1 MKKTILT
8 LAAITVTMLASAQ
21 ENPGNKEGGATET
34 PGTKPQPSSSQIQT
48 ETSLQGGSSVKAPLT
63 DAERKKQDMAKKI
76 AADKAKAE
84 GRELSEEAKAAV
96 VKQAIE
102 PQAIAPK
109 TVPSKAKVKAKVKA
123 AKAAPKKK

>member
-34 PGTKPQPSSSQIQT
+34 PTKPQPSSSQIQT
-48 ETSLQGGSSVKAPLT
+48 ETSLQGGNSVDAPLT
-63 DAERKKQDMAKKI
+63 DAQRKKQDIAKKI
-76 AADKAKAE
+76 ATDKAKAE
-84 GRELSEEAKAAV
+84 GRELSAEAKAAV
-96 VKQAIE
+96 IKQAIE

-109 TVPSKAKVKAKVKA
+109 AVASKAKVKAKSKGV
-123 AKAAPKKK
+123 KAAPKKK